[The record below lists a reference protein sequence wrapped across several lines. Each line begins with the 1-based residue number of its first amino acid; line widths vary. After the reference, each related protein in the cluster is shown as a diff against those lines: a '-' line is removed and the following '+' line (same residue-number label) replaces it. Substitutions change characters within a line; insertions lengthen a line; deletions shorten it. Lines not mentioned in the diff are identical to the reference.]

1 MSSDTQKIVLSG
13 TLTQTTFT
21 CKEHTLPLLNNNYKL
36 MRLGVNSFKSAL
48 LTPKERAALEVSVLR
63 VQSIIVSYVAL
74 PLFGVVRY
82 QGRP

>member
-36 MRLGVNSFKSAL
+36 MRLGVNSFKRAL
-48 LTPKERAALEVSVLR
+48 LTPKERALEVSVLR